1 MGPPS
6 TSTAPTLAPPA
17 CPLKAKTTVVA
28 KTASSP
34 DGDWSNVGPKPSPT
48 VSKRSPAK
56 SGEPVISSA
65 NTTAFPTT
73 LSVSVNPANGPP
85 AWVTP
90 ADPSSATTDPAL
102 STSSALSPSDPAL
115 APANPASSPKSLNT
129 EIGFTRNL
137 VAPSK
142 SGSQLF
148 LSTLFVFSFRSKVN
162 KISKT

>member
-1 MGPPS
+1 MGPPPS
-6 TSTAPTLAPPA
+6 TSTAPMLAPPA
-17 CPLKAKTTVVA
+17 CQLKAKTTVEA

-73 LSVSVNPANGPP
+73 LSVSVNPANGLP

-102 STSSALSPSDPAL
+102 LTLSALSPSDPAL
-115 APANPASSPKSLNT
+115 APANPRLHRSLS
-129 EIGFTRNL
+129 IQRL
-137 VAPSK
+137 A
-142 SGSQLF
+142 
-148 LSTLFVFSFRSKVN
+148 FREVWW
-162 KISKT
+162 

>member
-1 MGPPS
+1 MG

-73 LSVSVNPANGPP
+73 LLVSVNPAWSACMGDSGGPLVCNNGSG
-85 AWVTP
+85 AFDVIGVDQGMVDKRNQG
-90 ADPSSATTDPAL
+90 ASSWKAAN
-102 STSSALSPSDPAL
+102 TSNKQQT
-115 APANPASSPKSLNT
+115 ANYDFHPASSCVDLRD
-129 EIGFTRNL
+129 GFPE
-137 VAPSK
+137 VPMY
-142 SGSQLF
+142 
-148 LSTLFVFSFRSKVN
+148 
-162 KISKT
+162 

>member
-1 MGPPS
+1 MG
-6 TSTAPTLAPPA
+6 
-17 CPLKAKTTVVA
+17 KAKTTVEA

-73 LSVSVNPANGPP
+73 LSVSVNPADGPP

-90 ADPSSATTDPAL
+90 ADPSSATTIRRFRRHRRCLLRTRHLLRQTRCLHRSL
-102 STSSALSPSDPAL
+102 SIQRL
-115 APANPASSPKSLNT
+115 AFREIWWRHLNRVLKHFL
-129 EIGFTRNL
+129 IHC
-137 VAPSK
+137 
-142 SGSQLF
+142 LF
-148 LSTLFVFSFRSKVN
+148 FYFVLK
-162 KISKT
+162 